1 MVSIE
6 SKGCRHLDEHEP
18 RHAFDL
24 DHPDVDENLE
34 EGPVHPLTNLKLFVS
49 TSMPTRDPVKWTN
62 GSGRRGGVHDAILL
76 HQDVLVRDS
85 TPVRTMLVVMFF
97 EDSSCRFDI
106 GPP

>member
-1 MVSIE
+1 MVSVPEDLEEGPEASIESKGCQHLEAIE

-24 DHPDVDENLE
+24 DHPDVDEDLE

-62 GSGRRGGVHDAILL
+62 GSGRRCG
-76 HQDVLVRDS
+76 DS
-85 TPVRTMLVVMFF
+85 
-97 EDSSCRFDI
+97 
-106 GPP
+106 